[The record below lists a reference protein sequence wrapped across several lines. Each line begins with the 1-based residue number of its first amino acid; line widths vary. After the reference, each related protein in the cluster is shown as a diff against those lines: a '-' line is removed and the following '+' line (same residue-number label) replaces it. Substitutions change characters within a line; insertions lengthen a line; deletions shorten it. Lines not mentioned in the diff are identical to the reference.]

1 MKTSMILDGGRRD
14 LPFAVTRLRLYPT
27 GLQYSKTKTV
37 MATTVRHMTNI
48 ITQTA
53 GLYGSTGRED
63 IDQSQ
68 TNKTQ
73 TSSVGS
79 DEENFVHLNKDERSA
94 LTTNLF
100 IEHTVIFNFL
110 KVQYSTYLPLGVFC

>member
-53 GLYGSTGRED
+53 GLYGSTGTED

-68 TNKTQ
+68 THNQ
-73 TSSVGS
+73 DS
-79 DEENFVHLNKDERSA
+79 NF
-94 LTTNLF
+94 
-100 IEHTVIFNFL
+100 ICW
-110 KVQYSTYLPLGVFC
+110 Q